1 MLISEPL
8 PFVKEF
14 IEALNAALKAHRPL
28 GPGLSF
34 AQRSW
39 LGFCLMGILITNTV
53 CWAKFERAGLGRYSL
68 AALAWMFR
76 HAKIPWERLLQL
88 SVQVILQRYGI
99 SEGCLCL
106 DDSDKGRSKVTK
118 QIAHVHKLKDKAS
131 GGYIRGQSLIFLLL
145 ITPKVT
151 IPVGFVFYMPDAAL
165 TAWNRE
171 DKRLK
176 QAGVAAKDRPPKPP
190 QNPSYPTKQE
200 LALALLKQFRDAHPL
215 IRVKCVLA
223 DALYGTGKFL
233 KKASKLFGG
242 VQVISQLRNNQNIRF
257 RGKKYSLEQYFKT
270 FPGVSQTIRI
280 RGGEPVTVTV
290 GSARLPVYAHQG
302 QKRFV
307 IALKYEGEQ
316 DYRSLVATDLSWRT
330 LDIVQAYTFRWLIE
344 VFFADWKAY
353 EGWGA
358 LTKQPGEEGS
368 SRSLILSLLV
378 DHCLLFHPD
387 QLTRIEN
394 NQPAYTVGSLSNRVK
409 VDSLLTIIRELVT
422 ADNPVEQL
430 QRLAQQLE
438 ELFPLNPS
446 AKHMV
451 DRDMG
456 RLEPTPSLKY
466 KALA

>member
-14 IEALNAALKAHRPL
+14 IAALDAALKAHRPW

-34 AQRSW
+34 AQRRW

-53 CWAKFERAGLGRYSL
+53 CWAKFERASLGRYSL
-68 AALAWMFR
+68 AALSWMFR

-88 SVQVILQRYGI
+88 SVQVILRRYGI
-99 SEGCLCL
+99 TEGCLCL
-106 DDSDKGRSKVTK
+106 DDSDKRRSKVTQK
-118 QIAHVHKLKDKAS
+118 IAYVHKLKDKAS
-131 GGYIRGQSLIFLLL
+131 GGFIRGQSLIFLLL
-145 ITPKVT
+145 ITPQVT
-151 IPVGFVFYMPDAAL
+151 IPMGFVFYLPDPAL
-165 TAWNRE
+165 TAWNQE

-176 QAGVAAKDRPPKPP
+176 QAGVPAKARPRKPP
-190 QNPSYPTKQE
+190 HNPSYPTKQA
-200 LALALLKQFRDAHPL
+200 LALARLKHFREAHPS

-233 KKASKLFGG
+233 NKASNLFGG
-242 VQVISQLRNNQNIRF
+242 VQVVSQLRHNQNLRF
-257 RGKKYSLEQYFKT
+257 RGKKYSVEQYFAK
-270 FPGVSQTIRI
+270 FPGVTQTIRI

-290 GSARLPVYAHQG
+290 GSARLPVRAHG

-307 IALKYEGEQ
+307 IALKYEGEEN
-316 DYRSLVATDLSWRT
+316 YRYLVATDLTWRT

-344 VFFADWKAY
+344 VFLADWKAH
-353 EGWGA
+353 EGWDA

-378 DHCLLFHPD
+378 DHCLLLHPD
-387 QLTRIEN
+387 QLARIEN
-394 NQPAYTVGSLSNRVK
+394 KQPAYTVGSLSNRVK
-409 VDSLLTIIRELVT
+409 VDSLLMIIRELVT

-430 QRLAQQLE
+430 QRLAHQLE

-446 AKHMV
+446 DKHMV
-451 DRDMG
+451 NRDMG
-456 RLEPTPSLKY
+456 RLEPTPSLQY
-466 KALA
+466 KAIA